1 MLTNDTYVII
11 LLVCVYISVIGVYF
25 AWVMAITHI
34 SFAFPVE
41 VILVV

>member
-1 MLTNDTYVII
+1 MLTSDTCVII
-11 LLVCVYISVIGVYF
+11 LLVCVYVCHWGLFCLVL
-25 AWVMAITHI
+25 AITHI